1 MNLVKN
7 FALPFSFSPST
18 RLSHNMSPPPAGP
31 IYSFLQTLPLPSLPY
46 SVQRWIPGQS
56 PFSTHTEVFAAL
68 AAYLAIIFGGQ
79 FIMKGSKPYRKYTLS
94 SLRGEGREEEGR
106 FGVGGTCSRKHALP
120 RFRGLGSKRRMEEKI
135 LQAGR
140 TSYMRVYR
148 VQTVVSLARGARH
161 SFSTTLFLPLLG
173 RSD

>member
-94 SLRGEGREEEGR
+94 LIRGKGRRRED
-106 FGVGGTCSRKHALP
+106 L
-120 RFRGLGSKRRMEEKI
+120 GLGELAAENTRYLASEATGATVRWRKRFNK
-135 LQAGR
+135 LVGHR
-140 TSYMRVYR
+140 TCAFTAFK
-148 VQTVVSLARGARH
+148 Q
-161 SFSTTLFLPLLG
+161 SF
-173 RSD
+173 R